1 MNNSSILIR
10 TVIEGMIGWVLL
22 AVLLCLIKDM
32 SFVQA
37 LFAPHTLA
45 MAAAGFLGG
54 YIGLRRKAQKQAN
67 N

>member
-1 MNNSSILIR
+1 MNNNMIVR

-22 AVLLCLIKDM
+22 AVTVCVMKDM

-45 MAAAGFLGG
+45 MATAGFLGG